1 MTGTTVGCLRCG
13 VWYDPARP
21 HVCGVIGDD
30 TARRLEELIFETR
43 SWIEG
48 LDRRLGAIEER
59 SHHPAVPP
67 TQDTKLQDQPLEC
80 MTGGEAAPVR
90 TPAPPTLSELRV
102 AGPVKQPFDRK
113 RYHAGYMRTW
123 RARRKTL
130 LLGDDFD

>member
-30 TARRLEELIFETR
+30 TARRLEDLIFETR
-43 SWIEG
+43 SWIEA
-48 LDRRLGAIEER
+48 LDRRLQAIEAG
-59 SHHPAVPP
+59 SPAR
-67 TQDTKLQDQPLEC
+67 DTRFNDQPLEPV
-80 MTGGEAAPVR
+80 TGVDAVPVR
-90 TPAPPTLSELRV
+90 TPAPPTLSELRL
-102 AGPVKQPFDRK
+102 AGPVKPPFDRK

-130 LLGDDFD
+130 LLGDDFE